1 MVVNGDTLSE
11 IAQRFRI
18 PLQWLMDSNSLHSD
32 RLKLGQVLLI
42 PHSGDDGALASVNE
56 SRQSLYTVKSGDS
69 LSMIASRYKT
79 SVTGLKRANGLNT
92 DVLQLGQTLTI
103 RHNAALPTPEN
114 LRKLSYKVR
123 RGDSLYLIA
132 EKFDLRIRDI
142 TRWNKISPHAYLQP
156 GQRLTL
162 FINALRI

>member
-1 MVVNGDTLSE
+1 M
-11 IAQRFRI
+11 
-18 PLQWLMDSNSLHSD
+18 
-32 RLKLGQVLLI
+32 
-42 PHSGDDGALASVNE
+42 
-56 SRQSLYTVKSGDS
+56 
-69 LSMIASRYKT
+69 
-79 SVTGLKRANGLNT
+79 
-92 DVLQLGQTLTI
+92 LQLGQTLTI
-103 RHNAALPTPEN
+103 RHSTAVSTPEN